1 LVARDLA
8 LAWEL
13 ARELQTAAPHLLAW
27 ETSNYVAL
35 GTGRNGFVWAYVQPV
50 GGEIRIRFEVP
61 DDGTAER
68 IAERLACRT
77 EAGPIPGRSD
87 SRLAVYLTSLQDLH
101 RGRVCWQIHD
111 LLTGLRRLEGR
122 ATAEARLQGDK

>member
-1 LVARDLA
+1 VA
-8 LAWEL
+8 
-13 ARELQTAAPHLLAW
+13 
-27 ETSNYVAL
+27 V

-61 DDGTAER
+61 HDGTAER

-77 EAGPIPGRSD
+77 EAGPIHGRSD
-87 SRLAVYLTSLQDLH
+87 SRLAVYLTSVQELH
-101 RGRVCWQIHD
+101 RGRICWQIHD
-111 LLTGLRRLEGR
+111 LLTGFRRLEGR